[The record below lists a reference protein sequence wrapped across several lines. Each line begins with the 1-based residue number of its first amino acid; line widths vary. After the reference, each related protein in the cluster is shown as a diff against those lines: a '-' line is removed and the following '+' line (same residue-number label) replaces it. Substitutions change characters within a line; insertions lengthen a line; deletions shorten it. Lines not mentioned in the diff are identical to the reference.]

1 MINEGIFSYYLMLPP
16 RPHPR
21 LKALPLHLTYLLL
34 HPRIHCTHVALRIL
48 EFLNQAKVAL
58 LVCLPNHFAVRFLDF
73 LQTNPISADDKR
85 DC

>member
-1 MINEGIFSYYLMLPP
+1 MLPP